1 MRMPSTAVGVLHFTV
16 LSITD
21 FSSFVFQVISHSM
34 SFATSF
40 LSTFYLDI
48 VKDRLYVEERDNIK
62 RRAAQTVIY
71 EVCSWLDEACFNLV
85 W

>member
-1 MRMPSTAVGVLHFTV
+1 
-16 LSITD
+16 
-21 FSSFVFQVISHSM
+21 M

-71 EVCSWLDEACFNLV
+71 EVGSWFG
-85 W
+85 